1 MKWEFCV
8 KQNLGEGEMTNE
20 RIKEILLD
28 IEETGIDFSVIQT
41 GKESKRVNGFYK
53 PDTHEIYLHNLNFKA
68 DNELIYTAVHEYTH
82 HKITEKKLEED
93 PTYVCNSKVHTQ
105 EFWAKFGALIAIAE
119 EKGYYSLGLDEN
131 AELKELT
138 EDIKTN
144 YLAKNGELMQEFGK
158 KLARAWELCKE
169 ANIRY
174 EDYIDRVLCL
184 PRSSEREIRKIGASQ
199 INPAIGFDNMKVV
212 ASVKKKDDRQA
223 VEQQFIEGGKSPATV
238 RELMKQK
245 SAEAKKI
252 DPKTRLE
259 KEKNRLEK
267 TIAQLTQRLEVVEE
281 SLANL

>member
-1 MKWEFCV
+1 
-8 KQNLGEGEMTNE
+8 MTNE

-53 PDTHEIYLHNLNFKA
+53 PDTHEIYLHNLNFKS

-82 HKITEKKLEED
+82 HKITEKKLEDD

-105 EFWAKFGALIAIAE
+105 EFWAKFGDLIEIAE
-119 EKGYYSLGLDEN
+119 KKGYYSIGWESN

-144 YLAKNGELMQEFGK
+144 YLAKNGELMKEFGK

-174 EDYIDRVLCL
+174 EDYVDRVLCL
-184 PRSSEREIRKIGASQ
+184 PRNTAKDIRKVGASSV
-199 INPAIGFDNMKVV
+199 NPAIGFENMKVV
-212 ASVKKKDDRQA
+212 AAVKKPDDRAA
-223 VEQQFIEGGKSPATV
+223 VEKEFMNGGKSPASV
-238 RELMKQK
+238 REMMKQQ
-245 SAEAKKI
+245 AAKQRGE

-267 TIAQLTQRLEVVEE
+267 TIAQLTQRLEYVEE